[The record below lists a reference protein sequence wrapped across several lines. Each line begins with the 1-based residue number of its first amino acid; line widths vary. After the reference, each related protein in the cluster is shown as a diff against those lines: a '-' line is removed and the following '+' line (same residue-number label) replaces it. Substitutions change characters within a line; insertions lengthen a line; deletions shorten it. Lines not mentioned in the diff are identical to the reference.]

1 MDVTHYVALPFVLA
15 DDGLALG
22 EAVERHRHRYAGRGA
37 LAEDRLRRRTRVQ
50 PAASGEFGDAKVI
63 RKDGDCPRT

>member
-1 MDVTHYVALPFVLA
+1 MDVTYYVALPFVLA

-22 EAVERHRHRYAGRGA
+22 EAVECTSANAAAPSA

-63 RKDGDCPRT
+63 RKAGDCPRT